1 MGLPIEVDAF
11 NMSHECTFDVFIKAH
26 DPTEPHALLKVRTHS
41 AVFRLDL
48 NVGQD
53 KVPNVRGV
61 TYWLP

>member
-41 AVFRLDL
+41 AVDSISM
-48 NVGQD
+48 
-53 KVPNVRGV
+53 
-61 TYWLP
+61 